1 MEMTLLTASS
11 VQRGQ
16 IWRVNLNPTQGDE
29 ISKIRPCIVLSGAAA
44 GRLNLRI
51 VVPVTD
57 WKEAYQGYFWMTR
70 LEPDEQNGLNKTSA
84 ADAFQV
90 RSVSLTRFVSQVGV
104 TTDERVERI
113 VKAVALC
120 LR

>member
-1 MEMTLLTASS
+1 MQTANSF
-11 VQRGQ
+11 QRGE

-29 ISKIRPCIVLSGAAA
+29 IGKTRPCVILSGASA

-51 VVPVTD
+51 VVPITD
-57 WKEAYQGYFWMTR
+57 WKDHYANYFWMPR
-70 LEPDEQNGLNKTSA
+70 LEPDVNNGLTKPSA

-90 RSVSLTRFVSQVGV
+90 RSASVTRFVSYVG
-104 TTDERVERI
+104 TITDERLDRI

-120 LR
+120 MR

>member
-1 MEMTLLTASS
+1 MEMILLTASS
-11 VQRGQ
+11 IQRAQ
-16 IWRVNLNPTQGDE
+16 VWRVDLNPTQGDE
-29 ISKIRPCIVLSGAAA
+29 ISKIRPCVVLSGASA

-57 WKEAYQGYFWMTR
+57 WKERYAGYFWMTR
-70 LEPDEQNGLNKTSA
+70 LDPNETNGLGKTSA

-90 RSVSLTRFVSQVGV
+90 RSLSLTRFVSHVG
-104 TTDERVERI
+104 TIADERVERI

-120 LR
+120 MR

>member
-1 MEMTLLTASS
+1 MLTAGS
-11 VQRGQ
+11 VQREQ
-16 IWRVNLNPTQGDE
+16 IWRVNLNPTLGDE
-29 ISKIRPCIVLSGAAA
+29 ISKIRPCIVLSSASA

-57 WKEAYQGYFWMTR
+57 WKEHYADYFWMTR
-70 LEPDEQNGLNKTSA
+70 LEPDESNGLNKTSG

-90 RSVSLTRFVSQVGV
+90 RSVSLTRFVSRVGTV
-104 TTDERVERI
+104 TDERVEHI

-120 LR
+120 MR

>member
-11 VQRGQ
+11 IQREQ
-16 IWRVNLNPTQGDE
+16 IWRVNLNPSQGDE
-29 ISKIRPCIVLSGAAA
+29 ISKIRPCIVLSGASA

-57 WKEAYQGYFWMTR
+57 WKEQYAGYFWMTR
-70 LEPDEQNGLNKTSA
+70 IDPDETNGLNKTSA

-90 RSVSLTRFVSQVGV
+90 RSVSLTRFVSHVGMI
-104 TTDERVERI
+104 TDERVERI

-120 LR
+120 IR